1 MECSL
6 SEVFRWGVLFA
17 PNTPTHTRGAWRLP
31 QVPHSI
37 AAQGVPLQHPGGV
50 ISCRTRTP
58 HSSETHGS
66 RSNLAVYLG
75 TRGWRTCEMVLRV
88 GRQRGL
94 GWALVEQS
102 SMENWVCD
110 GGVRRLHRGAER
122 HRRGTRCGAVA
133 LAMVMEPDA
142 TCRRAEDVAEVRHA
156 SSATTAAA
164 HLTSILTSSATAP
177 LAGLH
182 SKRLWLG

>member
-1 MECSL
+1 
-6 SEVFRWGVLFA
+6 
-17 PNTPTHTRGAWRLP
+17 
-31 QVPHSI
+31 
-37 AAQGVPLQHPGGV
+37 
-50 ISCRTRTP
+50 
-58 HSSETHGS
+58 
-66 RSNLAVYLG
+66 
-75 TRGWRTCEMVLRV
+75 MVLRV

-156 SSATTAAA
+156 LTRHDSSGAPDEHT
-164 HLTSILTSSATAP
+164 HLICYGALSGPA
-177 LAGLH
+177 
-182 SKRLWLG
+182 